1 MNEAGCLSQVV
12 LTQEDV
18 RWTHPR
24 QYDQG
29 QIRNHKIN
37 MKLLTG
43 VGDVTGKITDFK
55 NAQIKENTGEP
66 TSYMYDNSVAEQN
79 VGKYLE
85 LKPYEFVLDLCGV
98 NRQLHRQQGL
108 HGCNGQL
115 STRNL
120 PPDSKRI

>member
-1 MNEAGCLSQVV
+1 MAKLGFEINEAGCLLQVV

-29 QIRNHKIN
+29 QIRNYKIN

-55 NAQIKENTGEP
+55 NAQIKENTGEA
-66 TSYMYDNSVAEQN
+66 TSAM
-79 VGKYLE
+79 
-85 LKPYEFVLDLCGV
+85 
-98 NRQLHRQQGL
+98 H
-108 HGCNGQL
+108 
-115 STRNL
+115 
-120 PPDSKRI
+120 